1 MTANVA
7 GTFAPGFEAVA
18 DAFRAAFV
26 NDTMGAALCV
36 YLRGV
41 PVIDLWG
48 GLADARR
55 GKVWTEDSVGVI
67 FSCTK
72 GLMSVLAAR
81 LVEDG
86 RLDYDAPVTRYWPE
100 FGAAGK
106 GDVRVRHLL
115 NHQAG
120 LSAPRVD
127 LSLDDIVDWS
137 RMTAVLAEQEPLWP
151 LGTGYAYH
159 AITHGWLVGELV
171 RRVTGKP
178 VAAAF
183 RDMIAGSLNADVWIG
198 LPDSEHARMTHLVVG
213 GTLST
218 QAASQVPVREPDWLG
233 RAMTLGGALPSTL
246 VEPDSG
252 FNDPRLWSAEIPGA
266 GGIASARGLA
276 KIWSATVWPT
286 DGVKLLKP
294 ETVQLATSEQTSGA
308 TVFEVPPPWPR
319 WGMGLQLDSV
329 ARRYLTGQGFGHD
342 GAGGQVAFAE
352 PELGLGFAY
361 VTNLMEGIGDMRAT
375 SIVDALRASSAI
387 ATSPAAHATID

>member
-1 MTANVA
+1 
-7 GTFAPGFEAVA
+7 
-18 DAFRAAFV
+18 
-26 NDTMGAALCV
+26 MGAALCV

-55 GKVWTEDSVGVI
+55 GKAWTEDTVGVI

-127 LSLDDIVDWS
+127 LSLDDILDWS
-137 RMTAVLAEQEPLWP
+137 RMTALLAEQEPLWP
-151 LGTGYAYH
+151 PGTGYAYH

-183 RDMIAGSLNADVWIG
+183 RDMIAGPLDADAWIG

-218 QAASQVPVREPDWLG
+218 QAASQVPARRTGLART
-233 RAMTLGGALPSTL
+233 RAMTLGGALPPTL
-246 VEPDSG
+246 VEPDGG
-252 FNDPRLWSAEIPGA
+252 FNDPRLLVGRNSRRRRHRQCPRPRQDLVGDGVAHRRREAARTRNSRARHQRADVGRPGIRGSAALAALGHGVPARFRGA
-266 GGIASARGLA
+266 PLSDAGTD
-276 KIWSATVWPT
+276 SATMARAGRWRLPNRSWVW
-286 DGVKLLKP
+286 
-294 ETVQLATSEQTSGA
+294 
-308 TVFEVPPPWPR
+308 
-319 WGMGLQLDSV
+319 
-329 ARRYLTGQGFGHD
+329 
-342 GAGGQVAFAE
+342 
-352 PELGLGFAY
+352 
-361 VTNLMEGIGDMRAT
+361 
-375 SIVDALRASSAI
+375 ASPM
-387 ATSPAAHATID
+387 SPI